1 MDQTVILPIQLK
13 PSNLRPLAYR
23 VLSKK
28 HGLNIQSGALE
39 ILSEYIGRKFGN
51 EWRGPKTISFLEKI
65 AKIWKDQDKG
75 LFVDGPSVS
84 MIINEITSKEEREKR
99 RTHAAATAVTT
110 SLTSNKLDGPVSG
123 ENEEPNFDIHQDK
136 QSQSLSQSMSV
147 PDLIMEPKERLRWQ
161 EYFKI
166 VPISNYKRF
175 KYNSKRRQFDYTQ
188 PPSTEEADAKFN
200 LIELPSTQDTINY
213 FISRLNIL
221 KDKLLRNESFQPS
234 TFSSLNSTASATS
247 STTTHN
253 HQITSI
259 KNLLGR
265 HGQRFVLFG
274 LLTKNSKG
282 LWQLQDESDSI
293 ELELTQAIFPTS
305 TCFFVPGNFVIVDGI
320 YSNSGKFYAS
330 SMAHP
335 PPERR
340 EVSLEALGNMDF
352 TGMYAKNGRID
363 PILKKKLLNLETK
376 YTEHRFIVLGGDLFL
391 DDLKVLESLQKLFG
405 KLNEETTDRSF
416 SSSIVSIVFNGPF
429 TSLAFD
435 ATEGSSSS
443 NITTSGLYKS
453 YFDSLAGIL
462 EKFPAVCQNY

>member
-1 MDQTVILPIQLK
+1 MDQPVILPIQLK

-84 MIINEITSKEEREKR
+84 MIINEITSKEERETR
-99 RTHAAATAVTT
+99 RNHAAAATTVTASTAG
-110 SLTSNKLDGPVSG
+110 NKLDSLVTGA
-123 ENEEPNFDIHQDK
+123 NEEPDFEIHQDR
-136 QSQSLSQSMSV
+136 QSQSLFQPLSV
-147 PDLIMEPKERLRWQ
+147 PDLTVEPKERLRWQ

-188 PPSTEEADAKFN
+188 PPSTEEEDAKFN

-234 TFSSLNSTASATS
+234 TFSALNSTASTASNTTS
-247 STTTHN
+247 H

-293 ELELTQAIFPTS
+293 ELELTQAIFPRD

-320 YSNSGKFYAS
+320 YSSSGKFYAS

-352 TGMYAKNGRID
+352 TGMYVKNGRID
-363 PILKKKLLNLETK
+363 PVLKKKLLSLETK
-376 YTEHRFIVLGGDLFL
+376 SFL
-391 DDLKVLESLQKLFG
+391 
-405 KLNEETTDRSF
+405 
-416 SSSIVSIVFNGPF
+416 VS
-429 TSLAFD
+429 
-435 ATEGSSSS
+435 
-443 NITTSGLYKS
+443 
-453 YFDSLAGIL
+453 
-462 EKFPAVCQNY
+462 